1 MKGFLIIRCKES
13 KDGEGGLTARQVHNW
28 MKKRRLQGKLIIA
41 FFSLLVQ
48 GELVVVIVMLLQG
61 ELVIVIVFVTLG

>member
-1 MKGFLIIRCKES
+1 
-13 KDGEGGLTARQVHNW
+13 

-48 GELVVVIVMLLQG
+48 GVLVVVIVMLLQG
-61 ELVIVIVFVTLG
+61 ELVIVIVFVTPG

>member
-1 MKGFLIIRCKES
+1 MKGFLIRCKES

-28 MKKRRLQGKLIIA
+28 MKKRRLQGKLVIV
-41 FFSLLVQ
+41 FFSLLLQ
-48 GELVVVIVMLLQG
+48 GVLVVVIVMLLQG